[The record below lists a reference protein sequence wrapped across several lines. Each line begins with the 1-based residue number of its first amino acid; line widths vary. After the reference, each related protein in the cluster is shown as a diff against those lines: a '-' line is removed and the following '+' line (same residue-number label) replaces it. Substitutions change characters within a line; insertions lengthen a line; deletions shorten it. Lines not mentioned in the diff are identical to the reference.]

1 MTHDVRKQI
10 VHVLDRAKQLH
21 GKGETTPELGA
32 ELAAALRM
40 SHAAEELPITAR
52 VHYALATHE
61 MICLRLNAAIQHC
74 EAGLVLVGGTHTQIE
89 VDLLVLLSRQY
100 IANDVIKAREIT
112 TNAMALSKNVNGS
125 VSPSVMLR
133 HAEAIG
139 ANGDVDGSI
148 ALLRQAEALF
158 ELDGDVPGRILVL
171 LRLCVQ
177 LVNNKQFSLVIEYA
191 TEVIGLADALDR
203 RMAKVNA
210 FKFLAMALNGIGKPA
225 EAYEVGKRALDLAE
239 AHYPGHLVGDCS
251 GVLGDVYL
259 KLNDLPTALNCFA
272 RALSVYRESGHR
284 NGQALCLIRL
294 AEVYGSAGQV
304 ELSERLLTEAEELC
318 DTIGNA
324 VLKRSAT
331 FVRAG
336 LYMRQHNASDR
347 ASIDAVD
354 RAVDVFRRIAGSSS
368 TQPLPI
374 LDDIDFN
381 IAPLPPRELT
391 PIPTT
396 SNEQNVH
403 IKVTTLGSFRVER
416 GGAEITMEE
425 WRRKKARDVF
435 KYLVT
440 RHRRSVSVDEIVMY
454 VWGEDVDVE
463 RCLPTLQNA
472 VSAIRTALEPELK
485 PRQNSRYILFRDGS
499 YLLDLGPDAI
509 VDLHDY
515 TAMATAALSVVD
527 PQQRLEAL
535 RVAADSYTGDFL
547 PGDTYDDWT
556 DFTRITTRELAIE
569 VLNQLA
575 AVQFSMDMG
584 SAARITMQR
593 LAALDP

>member
-1 MTHDVRKQI
+1 
-10 VHVLDRAKQLH
+10 
-21 GKGETTPELGA
+21 
-32 ELAAALRM
+32 
-40 SHAAEELPITAR
+40 
-52 VHYALATHE
+52 
-61 MICLRLNAAIQHC
+61 
-74 EAGLVLVGGTHTQIE
+74 
-89 VDLLVLLSRQY
+89 
-100 IANDVIKAREIT
+100 
-112 TNAMALSKNVNGS
+112 MALSKHVNGHP
-125 VSPSVMLR
+125 SPSVMLR

-139 ANGDVDGSI
+139 AKGDVEGSI

-158 ELDGDVPGRILVL
+158 ELDDDASGRILVL

-177 LVNNKQFSLVIEYA
+177 LINTHQYPLVIEYA

-272 RALSVYRESGHR
+272 RALSVYRETGHR
-284 NGQALCLIRL
+284 NGQALCLIRM
-294 AEVYGSAGQV
+294 AEVYGTAGQ
-304 ELSERLLTEAEELC
+304 LDLAERLLAEADELC
-318 DTIGNA
+318 EAIGNA
-324 VLKRSAT
+324 VLKRSVA

-347 ASIDAVD
+347 SSIDAVD
-354 RAVDVFRRIAGSSS
+354 RAVDVFRRIAGSTL

-374 LDDIDFN
+374 LDEIDVS
-381 IAPLPPRELT
+381 IAPLPPKRINEISESIET
-391 PIPTT
+391 PIHQIT
-396 SNEQNVH
+396 
-403 IKVTTLGSFRVER
+403 VTTLGSFRVER

-425 WRRKKARDVF
+425 WKRKKARDVF
-435 KYLVT
+435 KFLVT
-440 RHRRSVSVDEIVMY
+440 RHRRSVSVDELVLH

-472 VSAIRTALEPELK
+472 VSAIRTALEPGLK
-485 PRQNSRYILFRDGS
+485 PRQYSRYIQFRDGS
-499 YLLDLGPDAI
+499 YTLDLGPDAI
-509 VDLHDY
+509 VDLHDF
-515 TAMATAALSVVD
+515 TARATAALSVVD
-527 PQQRLEAL
+527 PQMRLDAL
-535 RVAADSYTGDFL
+535 SVVADVYTGDFL
-547 PGDTYDDWT
+547 PDDTYDDWT

-575 AVQFSMDMG
+575 AVQFALDMG
-584 SAARITMQR
+584 GAARITMQR